1 MKAMRL
7 NMIAFCLLTLSAI
20 CVAGLEDEFRDPPE
34 WTRPWCY
41 WFFLNGDITED
52 GITKDLEKMKE
63 LGIQQAIVMH
73 VQNSEPKDDYVRMMS
88 PRWMELK
95 RFALKEAGRCGIGI
109 SLHNCPGWS
118 NAGGPWIKPEQSMRH
133 VSWNEFD
140 TQGGSFSRKVRP
152 AGIAAS
158 QDIAVLAVPRKNSV
172 TIKKPCIT
180 EKIEFTHSSSF
191 TARSFSFVPN
201 KDNYNLSA
209 KLFAVQPAGQLVEVI
224 EIDENV
230 KGRNAFTSFLPFGD
244 ETYSFEGVKAE
255 TFLLQISSASGI
267 ESVELSSQPKV
278 AQVIEKQM
286 GRMFPS
292 PMPDW
297 DSYIFDDTT
306 EPDNSKMIIDPKKI
320 INLSDKLKA
329 DGTLTCQ
336 LPKGKWTV
344 IWFGM
349 KPTGKINHP
358 ASVEGTGLE
367 VDKMSKTAIEYHF
380 NSMLG
385 KIISEL
391 TDQERSALNGV
402 SIDSYEVGA
411 QNWTD
416 GFGKIFAE
424 RVGYDPI
431 PYLPVL
437 TGCVV
442 ESAKASDMFLW
453 HLRRQ
458 IADAISINYVG
469 GLRQV
474 GNRHGLKLWLE
485 NYGHWGYPGEF
496 LMYGG
501 YSDYVAG
508 EFWSTGTLGNIECR
522 AASSCGHIYGKN
534 RIYAEAYTSG
544 IDLKHHPAFF
554 KARGEQMFCDGIN
567 HFVLTVSIHQ
577 PQTGIPGKN
586 PWYGT
591 AFHRNTPWYN
601 KSHSFVKYL
610 QRIHLML
617 QKGEPVAD
625 VAVYIGDFAPQMT
638 GPPNPV
644 PVGYDFDY
652 INSDVIM
659 NRLKVVDG
667 DWVVY
672 DENDPERI
680 AARWKLLAMPMDKL
694 KYIRPQVLAS
704 LDKLKKQGGNVVD
717 SVPVSAEHLEKMGV
731 LPAVYD
737 TTCAIRWKQR
747 QTEDAD
753 IFFVSNFQ
761 KAGSFSATFRS
772 KGKSVE
778 ILNPYNG
785 QSYKTAWFKNV
796 PNGTRVTI
804 DVKDKSDSFFVVM
817 RQGKVMPSVVSVQRD
832 GKDVSADSIKLSY
845 NKKGKLVAETAL
857 AGKYIVKLSNGKARK
872 MSVKDMA
879 SQIINGQWKI
889 NFGTEN
895 STATEAFSVETD
907 KLLSW
912 DKLTDARA
920 RKFTGTA
927 HYETTFTVDSKLL
940 KRNRRVYLDLGS
952 VNVMAGIT
960 VNGKT
965 LETLWM
971 PPFRADITELLK
983 KGQNK
988 LRVEITSTSPCE
1000 SPGLLGPVRL
1010 INFTRKELF

>member
-7 NMIAFCLLTLSAI
+7 IMITFFLLTLSAI
-20 CVAGLEDEFRDPPE
+20 SAASLEDEFHDPPE

-88 PRWMELK
+88 PRWMELQ
-95 RFALKEAGRCGIGI
+95 RFALKEAARCGIGI

-140 TQGGSFSRKVRP
+140 ANGGTFSQNVRP
-152 AGIAAS
+152 DGIAAS
-158 QDIAVLAVPRKNSV
+158 QDIAVLAVPRRNSV
-172 TIKKPCIT
+172 TIKKPCMT

-191 TARSFSFVPN
+191 NAHSFSFVPN

-224 EIDENV
+224 EIDESV

-244 ETYSFEGVKAE
+244 ETYSFEVVKAE

-297 DSYIFDDTT
+297 DSYIFPDSV
-306 EPDNSKMIIDPKKI
+306 EPDSSEVIIDPEEI

-329 DGTLTCQ
+329 DGTLTCE
-336 LPKGKWTV
+336 LPEGKWTV

-358 ASVEGTGLE
+358 ASPEGTGLE

-380 NSMLG
+380 NSMVG

-391 TDQERSALNGV
+391 TDQEKSALNGV

-416 GFGKIFAE
+416 GFAGIFAE

-437 TGCVV
+437 TGRVI

-453 HLRRQ
+453 NLRRQ
-458 IADAISINYVG
+458 VADLISINYVG

-474 GNRHGLKLWLE
+474 GNKHGLKLWLE

-496 LMYGG
+496 LMFGG

-508 EFWSTGTLGNIECR
+508 EFWSTGDLGNIECR
-522 AASSCGHIYGKN
+522 AASSSGHIYGKN
-534 RIYAEAYTSG
+534 RIYAEAYTSR
-544 IDLKHHPAFF
+544 INLKDHPAFF

-577 PQTGIPGKN
+577 PRTGIPGKN

-601 KSHSFVKYL
+601 KLHSFVKYL

-617 QKGEPVAD
+617 QKGNPVAD

-638 GPPNPV
+638 GPPDPV
-644 PVGYDFDY
+644 PAGYDFDY

-667 DWVVY
+667 QWVVY
-672 DENDPERI
+672 DEHDPKRI

-704 LDKLKKQGGNVVD
+704 LDKLKKQGGKVVD
-717 SVPVSAEHLEKMGV
+717 SVPVSAEYLGKMGV
-731 LPAVYD
+731 WPDVSD
-737 TTCAIRWKQR
+737 TTCPIRWKHR
-747 QTEDAD
+747 KTADAD
-753 IFFVSNFQ
+753 IYFVCNFQ
-761 KAGSFSATFRS
+761 KTGSFLATFRS
-772 KGKSVE
+772 KGNSVE

-785 QSYKTAWFKNV
+785 DSYKTAWFMDAPK
-796 PNGTRVTI
+796 GTRVTL
-804 DVKDKSDSFFVVM
+804 DVKDKSDSFFVVI
-817 RQGKVMPSVVSVQRD
+817 RKDKVMPQVVSVARD
-832 GKDVSADSIKLSY
+832 GKDISADSIKLSY
-845 NKKGKLVAETAL
+845 NKRGKLIAETSL
-857 AGKYIVKLSNGKARK
+857 DGKYVVKLSNGKTK
-872 MSVKDMA
+872 KLSVKNIA
-879 SQIINGQWKI
+879 EQIINGPWKI

-895 STATEAFSVETD
+895 STATEAFSIQTD

-912 DKLTDARA
+912 DKLPDVPAK
-920 RKFTGTA
+920 KFTGTA
-927 HYETTFTVDSKLL
+927 NYETTFTLDSRLSKDQ
-940 KRNRRVYLDLGS
+940 RIYLDLGS

-965 LETLWM
+965 LDTLWM
-971 PPFRADITELLK
+971 RPFKADITELLK
-983 KGQNK
+983 KGKNK
-988 LRVEITSTSPCE
+988 LNLEITSTSPCI
-1000 SPGLLGPVRL
+1000 SLGLLGPVQL
-1010 INFTRKELF
+1010 STVIRKELLK